1 MVFALAVD
9 LGALVAPVVDLVA
22 LAPVVSVLVVSGLV
36 GDLAVF
42 VPVVALVV
50 SVLAVDLGAFV
61 LVEVLGVFAPVV
73 ELVVFAPVE
82 DLAVSVL
89 AEVLVAFDLAVVLG
103 AFALAVVLVA
113 FDLAVGLV
121 VLVLAVGLG
130 AFVLAVDLVVLALV
144 EQLVVLAL
152 VVRLLVKLVALLL
165 VVSAAAVV
173 EEPCQWRPPAALR
186 QAPWLHPARSSHS
199 LELFSLL
206 LLQPPCFGRQ
216 GSLLEGLGS
225 PLWAEEPPRRSRRSP
240 PRRGLA
246 LGNPPLRGS
255 LRSTDRP
262 PGCRR
267 THCTTHPP
275 PRTRTRRSPRAVSGS
290 LGPSPALPSLSL
302 TFSKF
307 RLK

>member
-9 LGALVAPVVDLVA
+9 LGAVVDPVVDLVA
-22 LAPVVSVLVVSGLV
+22 LAPVVWVLVVSGLV

-42 VPVVALVV
+42 VPVVALEV

-82 DLAVSVL
+82 DLVVSVL
-89 AEVLVAFDLAVVLG
+89 AEVLVAFDLAVVLE
-103 AFALAVVLVA
+103 AFALAVGLVA

-144 EQLVVLAL
+144 VHLLVELVV
-152 VVRLLVKLVALLL
+152 LLL

-186 QAPWLHPARSSHS
+186 QAPWLHPARSWHS

-206 LLQPPCFGRQ
+206 LLQPPCFGRL

-225 PLWAEEPPRRSRRSP
+225 PLWAEERPRRSRRSP
-240 PRRGLA
+240 PRRGPA
-246 LGNPPLRGS
+246 LGNPPPRGS
-255 LRSTDRP
+255 PRSTGRL

-267 THCTTHPP
+267 THCTTHPR

-302 TFSKF
+302 TFSMF